1 MADELT
7 QKLTIFDAM
16 MLVAAVAV
24 GVWGAAA
31 YRAFPLPFLPQPPA
45 WLPSLLMSVPVAAA
59 LTGGLLVVP
68 VRTLR
73 VRTRRVFRKPGTALC
88 LAATAALLGVSIR
101 WSLRA
106 WMVPFVDGSLW
117 IYGAWVLLEWAR
129 WCGLGVMAAMPLLLL
144 GERLRCRVGWI
155 EWVRLALACYWL
167 TVFFIFSALV

>member
-1 MADELT
+1 MSDELR

-31 YRAFPLPFLPQPPA
+31 YRAFPLPFLPQPLA

-59 LTGGLLVVP
+59 LTGGLLMAP

-73 VRTRRVFRKPGTALC
+73 ERIRRVFRRPGTALC
-88 LAATAALLGVSIR
+88 LAAATALLGVMIR

-106 WMVPFVDGSLW
+106 WMVPFVDGSLS
-117 IYGAWVLLEWAR
+117 I
-129 WCGLGVMAAMPLLLL
+129 
-144 GERLRCRVGWI
+144 
-155 EWVRLALACYWL
+155 
-167 TVFFIFSALV
+167 